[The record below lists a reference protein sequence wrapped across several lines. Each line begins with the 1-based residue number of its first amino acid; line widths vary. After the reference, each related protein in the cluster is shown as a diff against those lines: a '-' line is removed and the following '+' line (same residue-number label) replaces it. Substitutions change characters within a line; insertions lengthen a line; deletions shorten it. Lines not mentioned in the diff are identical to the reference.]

1 MFERFTD
8 PARRVVVL
16 AQEEARMLGHGY
28 IGTEHLLLGLVHE
41 GEGTAAQVLEA
52 AGVTLDRARVAVEE
66 LVDSGGHQRSG
77 HIPFTPRA
85 KTALELSLREAIQ
98 LKDKHIGTE
107 HLLLGV
113 LQEGGGVAIQVIER
127 LGGEPPELR
136 SKITALVTETRSPS
150 SRARAAAAGNPAE
163 GSRGSAVAA
172 LADENIR
179 LRAEVEGLN
188 AAVDSLQGEVRRLR
202 ETLRRHGVDP
212 TGGVDPEGGSEAEGS
227 SGG

>member
-41 GEGTAAQVLEA
+41 GEGTAAQVLED
-52 AGVTLDRARVAVEE
+52 AGVTLDRTRVAVEE

-98 LKDKHIGTE
+98 LRDRHIGTE

-127 LGGEPPELR
+127 LGGEPDRLR
-136 SKITALVTETRSPS
+136 SKITALV
-150 SRARAAAAGNPAE
+150 AAARSTDGGAGGDEAR
-163 GSRGSAVAA
+163 SGSAGDTA
-172 LADENIR
+172 LADENNR
-179 LRAEVEGLN
+179 LRAEVDRLRGD
-188 AAVDSLQGEVRRLR
+188 VDRLVGEVFMLR
-202 ETLRRHGVDP
+202 ATLRKHGIDP
-212 TGGVDPEGGSEAEGS
+212 AADADPAGGS
-227 SGG
+227 GGGR